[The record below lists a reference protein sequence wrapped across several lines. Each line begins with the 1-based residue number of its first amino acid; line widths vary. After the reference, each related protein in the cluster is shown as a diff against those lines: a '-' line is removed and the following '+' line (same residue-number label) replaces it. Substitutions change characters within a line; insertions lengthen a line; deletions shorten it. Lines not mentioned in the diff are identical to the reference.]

1 MKANL
6 YIANISFF
14 YRDDLTAQ
22 DLTSELK
29 GLSITIKDIK
39 NHGVRFPED
48 SDIISLCDE
57 LYNYT
62 ILNGQTLTDLLYAK
76 DLKTIPRDV
85 RLVLRSMFGKLKKNT
100 KTSQD
105 VLDSLD
111 NNNAHSLNGLL
122 CSNETLI
129 NDSDIVKDESLL
141 INTLQNWYHFHR
153 TFLELNYTD
162 ETYFYN
168 ELPKY
173 YENIFFHSNVE
184 NTLKT
189 LKGGLKNFVKQIS
202 LNLMHLN
209 DHFNYVLEKYALRE
223 ALSIFSKLYPITATL
238 EGNINRKKDLSF
250 DFFNSTSK
258 TTKSIYCEPHLKL
271 KTNDNPGNKHRYNN
285 RIYFHCGIPEIEDGK
300 ILVGYIGSHP

>member
-22 DLTSELK
+22 YLTSELK

-48 SDIISLCDE
+48 SDIISLCYE
-57 LYNYT
+57 FYYHK
-62 ILNGQTLTDLLYAK
+62 ILNGQTLNDLLYIK
-76 DLKTIPRDV
+76 DSKMIPRDV
-85 RLVLRSMFGKLKKNT
+85 KSVLQSMFGKLKKTT

-111 NNNAHSLNGLL
+111 DNNAHSLNGLL
-122 CSNETLI
+122 CSNKTLI
-129 NDSDIVKDESLL
+129 NDSNIVKDESLL
-141 INTLQNWYHFHR
+141 INTTQDWYHFHR

-184 NTLKT
+184 GTLKT
-189 LKGGLKNFVKQIS
+189 LKGGLRNFVKQIS
-202 LNLMHLN
+202 LNLMYLN
-209 DHFNYVLEKYALRE
+209 DNFNSVFEKYALLE
-223 ALSIFSKLYPITATL
+223 ALSRFSKLYPITATL
-238 EGNINRKKDLSF
+238 EGNMSRTKYLSF
-250 DFFNSTSK
+250 DFFDSISK

-271 KTNDNPGNKHRYNN
+271 KTNDQTGNKHRYNN